1 MHVGAAMEARKVATV
16 FAARD
21 DAAISRLLLD
31 AGWQSEVRE
40 AAFDDC
46 HVGLACLSSS
56 DPAWLAKIRHTLTS
70 HRRIPWI
77 AVVDPVLIERDAIR
91 EVIAIHCIDYQTLP
105 LDGQRL
111 LAALGHAV
119 GMARLLRPEPT
130 LWNGTGCESML
141 IGHSPAMK
149 SLRRD
154 LAKIAGVDA
163 CALITGE
170 TGTGKE
176 LAARAIH
183 QLSSRRDRPFVAIN
197 CVSLPPSLIHAE
209 LFGFEKGAFTGA
221 HQRTVGH
228 IEAARGGTI
237 FLDEV
242 GDLHPDLQAVLL
254 RFLEQQAVRRV
265 GGREEI
271 HVDARILAAT
281 NVDLESAI
289 KQGKFREDLYY
300 RLNVLRVNTPPLRE
314 HGDDIETLALTFLDR
329 HVDDNHTRLRGYTRS
344 ALRALRAHSW
354 PGNVRELLNRIRR
367 AIVMCDGQLITPH
380 DLCLDLETSE
390 QPMLNLDAARYEAEK
405 NTLLAALRQT
415 GWNARKSAD
424 LVGVSRATFYRLLE
438 RHGLAAEHPGTIDLP
453 APFEVRV
460 DAPASSESVH

>member
-1 MHVGAAMEARKVATV
+1 METRKVASV
-16 FAARD
+16 FAGRE
-21 DAAISRLLLD
+21 DAAISRFLLD

-46 HVGLACLSSS
+46 HVGLACLPSS
-56 DPAWLAKIRHTLTS
+56 DATWLTKVRHTVIS
-70 HRRIPWI
+70 HRRLPWI
-77 AVVDPVLIERDAIR
+77 AIVGPGLIERDAIR
-91 EVIAIHCIDYQTLP
+91 EFIAIHCIDYQTLP
-105 LDGQRL
+105 LDSQRL
-111 LAALGHAV
+111 LGALGHAA
-119 GMARLLRPEPT
+119 GMARLVRPEPT
-130 LWNGTGCESML
+130 VWNGTGCETML
-141 IGHSPAMK
+141 IGHSQAMA

-154 LAKIAGVDA
+154 LAKIASVDA

-183 QLSSRRDRPFVAIN
+183 QLSTRHDRPFVAIN

-209 LFGFEKGAFTGA
+209 LFGFEPGAFTGA
-221 HQRTVGH
+221 QQRKDGH

-242 GDLHPDLQAVLL
+242 GDLHPDLQALLL
-254 RFLEQQAVRRV
+254 RFLEEQAVRRV
-265 GGREEI
+265 DGREEI
-271 HVDARILAAT
+271 HVDARVLAAT
-281 NVDLESAI
+281 NVDLESAV
-289 KQGKFREDLYY
+289 KHGRFREDLYY
-300 RLNVLRVNTPPLRE
+300 RLNVLRVKTPPLRE
-314 HGDDIETLALTFLDR
+314 HSEDIEALALTFLDR
-329 HVDDNHTRLRGYTRS
+329 YVDDSHIKLRGYTKS

-367 AIVMCDGQLITPH
+367 AIVMCDGQMITPQ
-380 DLCLDLETSE
+380 DLCLDVETPD
-390 QPMLNLDAARYEAEK
+390 QPMLSLDAARFEAEK

-415 GWNARKSAD
+415 GWKARKSAD

-438 RHGLAAEHPGTIDLP
+438 RHGLTAERSDPNDLH

-460 DAPASSESVH
+460 DTASTSDSVH

>member
-1 MHVGAAMEARKVATV
+1 METRKVASV
-16 FAARD
+16 FAARED
-21 DAAISRLLLD
+21 VTISRFLLG

-46 HVGLACLSSS
+46 QVGLAYLSSS
-56 DPAWLAKIRHTLTS
+56 DPAWLARMRHTVIS
-70 HRRIPWI
+70 HRRMPWI
-77 AVVDPVLIERDAIR
+77 AIVDPGLIERDTIR
-91 EVIAIHCIDYQTLP
+91 EFIAIHCIDYQTLP
-105 LDGQRL
+105 LDSQRL
-111 LAALGHAV
+111 LGALGHAV
-119 GMARLLRPEPT
+119 GMARLVRPEPT
-130 LWNGTGCESML
+130 MWNGTGYESML
-141 IGHSPAMK
+141 IGHSRAMA

-154 LAKIAGVDA
+154 LAKIACVDA

-183 QLSSRRDRPFVAIN
+183 QLSTRRDRPFVAIN

-221 HQRTVGH
+221 HQRKVGH
-228 IEAARGGTI
+228 IEAASGGTI

-242 GDLHPDLQAVLL
+242 GDLHPDLQALLL
-254 RFLEQQAVRRV
+254 RFLEEQAVRRV

-271 HVDARILAAT
+271 HVDARVLAAT

-289 KQGKFREDLYY
+289 THGRFREDLYY

-314 HGDDIETLALTFLDR
+314 HSEDIETLALTFLDR
-329 HVDDNHTRLRGYTRS
+329 YVDDHHTKLRGYTKS

-367 AIVMCDGQLITPH
+367 AIVMCDGQMITPH
-380 DLCLDLETSE
+380 DLCLDAESPS
-390 QPMLNLDAARYEAEK
+390 QPLLSLDAARFEAER
-405 NTLLAALRQT
+405 NTLLAALKQT

-438 RHGLAAEHPGTIDLP
+438 RHGFTAEHSGTIDLH
-453 APFEVRV
+453 APFEVPA
-460 DAPASSESVH
+460 DAPPSSESVH